1 MVNMGGKRIKQF
13 KGRQIYTV
21 QKKQGTGKSK
31 PIKTTAHRYASQFTD
46 DKRDYN
52 FFF

>member
-1 MVNMGGKRIKQF
+1 MGKKKKQF

-21 QKKQGTGKSK
+21 QKKPQGTGKSK
-31 PIKTTAHRYASQFTD
+31 PIKTTAHRNASQFTD
-46 DKRDYN
+46 GKRDYN